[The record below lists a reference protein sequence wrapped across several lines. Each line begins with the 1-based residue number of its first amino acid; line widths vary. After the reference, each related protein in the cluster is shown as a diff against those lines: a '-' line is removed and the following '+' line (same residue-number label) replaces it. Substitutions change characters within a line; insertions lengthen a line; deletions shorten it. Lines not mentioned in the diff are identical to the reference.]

1 MSQKVSAA
9 LAVLLLLG
17 AVPAALAAD
26 EQPSASPAIT
36 VQATL
41 DPNATQSIKAP
52 LVGLS
57 LSFPASWR
65 VSLPEG
71 TRVSEIT
78 TAEGEPIMAT
88 TAILANGSGGQWCD
102 VDAYLSMVA
111 PLEQHAYAYAAY
123 LQKVFSSIPMVVT
136 KTELPSGPA
145 FRIEIFD
152 DQTGRLRSLYL
163 FDGLPAEDGSFDRFL
178 LTCTTPAGADA
189 LGQAIAESAVLFEPA
204 MVEAPSVPPPAD
216 E

>member
-1 MSQKVSAA
+1 MSQKFTA
-9 LAVLLLLG
+9 LLATLLLLG
-17 AVPAALAAD
+17 AAPAALAAD
-26 EQPSASPAIT
+26 GEPSASPAIM

-41 DPNATQSIKAP
+41 DPDATQSIEAP

-102 VDAYLSMVA
+102 VDAYLDLVA

-123 LQKVFSSIPMVVT
+123 LQQVYTSIPMVVT
-136 KTELPSGPA
+136 KTELPAGPA

-152 DQTGRLRSLYL
+152 QQTGRLRSFYL
-163 FDGLPAEDGSFDRFL
+163 FDGLPAADGSFDRFL

-189 LGQAIAESAVLFEPA
+189 LGQAIAESAVLSEPTRA
-204 MVEAPSVPPPAD
+204 EVPSVPPPAS